1 MKIICAGL
9 GKTGT
14 QSLTKALRILG
25 YTARDYQYHKYTNID
40 EWIGLYY
47 GGEEPDYASMYED
60 VDAVVGL
67 PTSFWYEEILKV
79 FPEAKVILT
88 VRWDGEDGWVK
99 SWAREDELLHNPG
112 FLKRAFI
119 RWKNPKGWL
128 FMDALGFSAYGTVTS
143 ASRILAKKKYREHN
157 ERVQA
162 VIPKEKLLVFN
173 VKEGWKPLC
182 EFLGCE
188 EPDQEFPRANVGS
201 TLNRQLVARQFPVIV
216 NLLLMMLAVLALL
229 VSIVLFK
236 SWYL

>member
-1 MKIICAGL
+1 
-9 GKTGT
+9 
-14 QSLTKALRILG
+14 
-25 YTARDYQYHKYTNID
+25 
-40 EWIGLYY
+40 
-47 GGEEPDYASMYED
+47 
-60 VDAVVGL
+60 
-67 PTSFWYEEILKV
+67 
-79 FPEAKVILT
+79 
-88 VRWDGEDGWVK
+88 
-99 SWAREDELLHNPG
+99 
-112 FLKRAFI
+112 
-119 RWKNPKGWL
+119 
-128 FMDALGFSAYGTVTS
+128 MDAIGFSTYGTVTS
-143 ASRILAKKKYREHN
+143 ASTILAKKKYREHN

-201 TLNRQLVARQFPVIV
+201 TVNRQLMARQFPV